1 MDLEIADQ
9 DYQLDR
15 EAVGGAKS
23 SLLPQLDVSA
33 TLQQVDPDAIG
44 QPERSGG
51 IAGTAS
57 QIIYSEGA
65 FANWAVRRHLE
76 AAARHKLDLVAQDLV
91 LSLASAY
98 FNVLLSKTTLGIQG
112 KNLEAT
118 RLNLETSTAQNA
130 AGHIGRA
137 DVFRWESEVAS
148 ATQSVIESGI
158 NFKTAKLQLS
168 QLLNRPDVG
177 EAYDIRDVS
186 FSNGVFKQFDPTR
199 TENRLQNTRDFGR
212 LTDFMVAEAHMNMP
226 SVKQLEANILAVNR
240 QHQANVRSYYLPTI
254 SVQGQIQNTF
264 WRDFGGANVPAAD
277 LLDFTWNVGLAASY
291 PLFSGGKKAVDV
303 RSSRIQQRQIRLQ
316 LDNIK
321 QQLELAVRA
330 RALALMSK
338 ATNIHFAKVA
348 GNTAQE
354 SYELT
359 LDAYRKGQVSLTQLV
374 DAQSAAF
381 AAQEAQANATYQYL
395 IALFEL
401 ENVVGSY
408 TMLKSPEDL
417 LDFDTRLD
425 RHLSDSRER

>member
-1 MDLEIADQ
+1 MI
-9 DYQLDR
+9 
-15 EAVGGAKS
+15 
-23 SLLPQLDVSA
+23 LP
-33 TLQQVDPDAIG
+33 
-44 QPERSGG
+44 GG
-51 IAGTAS
+51 IA
-57 QIIYSEGA
+57 
-65 FANWAVRRHLE
+65 
-76 AAARHKLDLVAQDLV
+76 
-91 LSLASAY
+91 
-98 FNVLLSKTTLGIQG
+98 
-112 KNLEAT
+112 
-118 RLNLETSTAQNA
+118 
-130 AGHIGRA
+130 
-137 DVFRWESEVAS
+137 
-148 ATQSVIESGI
+148 
-158 NFKTAKLQLS
+158 
-168 QLLNRPDVG
+168 
-177 EAYDIRDVS
+177 
-186 FSNGVFKQFDPTR
+186 
-199 TENRLQNTRDFGR
+199 
-212 LTDFMVAEAHMNMP
+212 
-226 SVKQLEANILAVNR
+226 
-240 QHQANVRSYYLPTI
+240 
-254 SVQGQIQNTF
+254 F

-374 DAQSAAF
+374 DAQSTAF

-408 TMLKSPEDL
+408 PSSLAWSTLSSRARRPAGVLVATDVGGPRAVRLPDIGTL
-417 LDFDTRLD
+417 LGGQA
-425 RHLSDSRER
+425 REGDPRKGRGRTNVE